1 VSEKLISIGSF
12 RQLLYEVEVDHS
24 PAERVHNETWLA
36 QEMVRCYELDLLC
49 WYIVYGMTRAGK
61 STYAIMSLNT
71 AARKVGEKVSWDFID
86 KRVVFDV
93 SEIQAYFEMA
103 RMRRRVL
110 GVGKDIGVVFD
121 DAGVHLHAYKAF
133 HERKF
138 VERMTSL
145 LQVAGVYTANIVVTT
160 PSPDFVLR
168 MIRAMDDI
176 KFILIARRSEDTAIA
191 TIYRLRFYPPR
202 RLMSKKVAREEFD
215 LRMPYLDN
223 YMEKR
228 MAYTDQQIEMLQ
240 EFLEGEELPEIGE
253 ELDRITGG
261 VAEGEHELH

>member
-1 VSEKLISIGSF
+1 MTLSSF

-36 QEMVRCYELDLLC
+36 GEMVRCYKMDLLC

-61 STYAIMSLNT
+61 STYAIMSLAT
-71 AARKVGEKVSWDFID
+71 AARKVGEKVDWGFVDR
-86 KRVVFDV
+86 RVVFDV
-93 SEIQAYFEMA
+93 NEIQAYFEMA
-103 RMRRRVL
+103 RVKRRTT
-110 GVGKDIGVVFD
+110 GEKDVGVVFD

-133 HERKF
+133 HERRF
-138 VERMTSL
+138 VERMSSL
-145 LQVAGVYTANIVVTT
+145 LQVAGVYTANIVITT

-168 MIRAMDDI
+168 LIRAMDDI
-176 KFILIARRSEDTAIA
+176 KFILIVRRSEDTAIA

-202 RLMSKKVAREEFD
+202 RLMSRKVVREEFD
-215 LRMPYLDN
+215 LNMPYVDM

-228 MAYTDQQIEMLQ
+228 MAYTDQQIAMLQ
-240 EFLEGEELPEIGE
+240 KFLEGEELPEIGE

-261 VAEGEHELH
+261 GDGEHELH

>member
-1 VSEKLISIGSF
+1 MSERVISIGSF
-12 RQLLYEVEVDHS
+12 KRLLYEVEVDHS
-24 PAERVHNETWLA
+24 PAERVHTETWLA

-61 STYAIMSLNT
+61 STYAIMSLAT

-110 GVGKDIGVVFD
+110 EAGKDIGVVFD

-202 RLMSKKVAREEFD
+202 KLMSKKVVREEFD
-215 LRMPYLDN
+215 LNMPYIDG

-228 MAYTDQQIEMLQ
+228 MAYTDQQIAMLN
-240 EFLEGEELPEIGE
+240 EFLEGEKIPEIGK
-253 ELDRITGG
+253 ELDRITGSDG
-261 VAEGEHELH
+261 DGEY

>member
-1 VSEKLISIGSF
+1 VNDGVMTLSSF

-24 PAERVHNETWLA
+24 PAERVDTETWLA
-36 QEMVRCYELDLLC
+36 QEMVRCYKMDLLC
-49 WYIVYGMTRAGK
+49 WYTVYGMTRAGK
-61 STYAIMSLNT
+61 STYAIMSLAT
-71 AARKVGEKVSWDFID
+71 AARKVGEKVDWGFID

-93 SEIQAYFEMA
+93 NEIQAYFEMA
-103 RMRRRVL
+103 RIKRRVL
-110 GVGKDIGVVFD
+110 GAGKDIGVVFD

-133 HERKF
+133 HERRF
-138 VERMTSL
+138 VERISSL
-145 LQVAGVYTANIVVTT
+145 LQVAGVYTANIVITT

-168 MIRAMDDI
+168 LIRAMDDI

-202 RLMSKKVAREEFD
+202 RLMAKKMIREEFD
-215 LRMPYLDN
+215 LNMPYIDR

-228 MAYTDQQIEMLQ
+228 MAYTDQQIEMLKR
-240 EFLEGEELPEIGE
+240 FLEGEELSELGE

-261 VAEGEHELH
+261 GEDGEGE

>member
-1 VSEKLISIGSF
+1 MNDGIMSISSF
-12 RQLLYEVEVDHS
+12 RRLLYEVEVDHS
-24 PAERVHNETWLA
+24 PAEKVHTETWLA

-103 RMRRRVL
+103 RIKRRVL
-110 GVGKDIGVVFD
+110 GAEKDIGVVFD

-138 VERMTSL
+138 VERISSL

-160 PSPDFVLR
+160 PSPDFVVR
-168 MIRAMDDI
+168 IIRAMDDI
-176 KFILIARRSEDTAIA
+176 KFILITRRSENTAIA
-191 TIYRLRFYPPR
+191 TIYRLKFYPPR
-202 RLMSKKVAREEFD
+202 RLMSRKVVREEFD
-215 LRMPYLDN
+215 LNMPYIDR
-223 YMEKR
+223 YMNKR
-228 MAYTDQQIEMLQ
+228 MAYTDQQIAMLQ
-240 EFLEGEELPEIGE
+240 EFLEGEKLPETGE
-253 ELDRITGG
+253 ELNRIVGG
-261 VAEGEHELH
+261 GEDE

>member
-1 VSEKLISIGSF
+1 MKNGGFISLTSF

-24 PAERVHNETWLA
+24 PAERVHTETWLA
-36 QEMVRCYELDLLC
+36 GEMVRCYKMDLLC
-49 WYIVYGMTRAGK
+49 WHIVYGMTRAGK
-61 STYAIMSLNT
+61 STYAIMSLDT
-71 AARKVGEKVSWDFID
+71 AARKVGEKVNWDFID

-103 RMRRRVL
+103 KKIRKEV
-110 GVGKDIGVVFD
+110 GGKDIGVVFD

-138 VERMTSL
+138 VERVSSL
-145 LQVAGVYTANIVVTT
+145 LQVAGVYTANIVITT

-168 MIRAMDDI
+168 LIRAMDDI
-176 KFILIARRSEDTAIA
+176 KFILITRRSEDTAIA

-202 RLMSKKVAREEFD
+202 KLMSKKVVREEFD
-215 LRMPYLDN
+215 LNMPYIDR

-228 MAYTDQQIEMLQ
+228 MAYTDQQIAMLQ

-261 VAEGEHELH
+261 GGGEY

>member
-1 VSEKLISIGSF
+1 VNDGIMTLSSF

-36 QEMVRCYELDLLC
+36 GEMVRCYKLDLLC

-61 STYAIMSLNT
+61 STYAIMSLAT
-71 AARKVGEKVSWDFID
+71 AARKVGEKVDWGFVDR
-86 KRVVFDV
+86 RVVFDV
-93 SEIQAYFEMA
+93 NEIQAYFEMV
-103 RMRRRVL
+103 RVKRRTT
-110 GVGKDIGVVFD
+110 GEKDVGVVFD

-133 HERKF
+133 HERRF
-138 VERMTSL
+138 VERMSSL
-145 LQVAGVYTANIVVTT
+145 LQVAGVYTANIVITT

-168 MIRAMDDI
+168 LIRAMDDI
-176 KFILIARRSEDTAIA
+176 KFILIVRRSEDTAIA

-202 RLMSKKVAREEFD
+202 RLMSRKVVREEFD
-215 LRMPYLDN
+215 LNMPYIDR
-223 YMEKR
+223 YREKR
-228 MAYTDQQIEMLQ
+228 MAYTDQQIAMLQ

-261 VAEGEHELH
+261 GEGEHR

>member
-1 VSEKLISIGSF
+1 VSEEIVSISSF
-12 RQLLYEVEVDHS
+12 RQLLYEVEMDHS

-36 QEMVRCYELDLLC
+36 SEMVRCYRMDLLC

-61 STYAIMSLNT
+61 STYAIMSLAT
-71 AARKVGEKVSWDFID
+71 AARKVGEKVDWNFID

-93 SEIQAYFEMA
+93 NEIQAYFEMA
-103 RMRRRVL
+103 RIKRRVV
-110 GVGKDIGVVFD
+110 GAGKDIGVVFD

-138 VERMTSL
+138 VERISSL
-145 LQVAGVYTANIVVTT
+145 LQVAGVYTANIVITT

-168 MIRAMDDI
+168 LIRAMDDI
-176 KFILIARRSEDTAIA
+176 KFIPIARRSEDTAIA
-191 TIYRLRFYPPR
+191 TVYRLRFYPPR
-202 RLMSKKVAREEFD
+202 RLMAKKMLREEFD
-215 LRMPYLDN
+215 LAMPYLDR

-228 MAYTDQQIEMLQ
+228 MAYTDQQIAMLQ

-253 ELDRITGG
+253 DLDRITGG
-261 VAEGEHELH
+261 GEGEH